1 MKEVYILII
10 LLLAV
15 NILCEDPA
23 RLVINRFMD
32 KSPKE
37 LFKVF
42 HIVFKKDYSL
52 NSEVALT
59 RYRIFK
65 NNLKI
70 IKETN
75 AKNLSYKFGVNQFT
89 DLTPEEFQSNF
100 LTNFEILKGQIQRQG
115 LLIYKP
121 NTNKINDVPQVR
133 TKIDWKGLFN
143 PARQQGGCGSCWAF
157 ASTSAL
163 EANWWKLNQ
172 SQKKI
177 TLAPQQ
183 LVDCNKENYGCG
195 GGWYKPAFDYILKE
209 GIVEEGNY
217 EYLGENG
224 ICNIPPTARRVKLD
238 NFQGNDDCNLEEW

>member
-10 LLLAV
+10 LILAV

-42 HIVFKKDYSL
+42 HIDFKKDYSL

-115 LLIYKP
+115 LFTYKS
-121 NTNKINDVPQVR
+121 NTNHKEIN
-133 TKIDWKGLFN
+133 TKSN
-143 PARQQGGCGSCWAF
+143 RH
-157 ASTSAL
+157 
-163 EANWWKLNQ
+163 Q
-172 SQKKI
+172 SYFK
-177 TLAPQQ
+177 
-183 LVDCNKENYGCG
+183 
-195 GGWYKPAFDYILKE
+195 
-209 GIVEEGNY
+209 
-217 EYLGENG
+217 
-224 ICNIPPTARRVKLD
+224 
-238 NFQGNDDCNLEEW
+238 